1 MTASQLQLEVCRSD
15 GLWDT
20 ALNLVK
26 FANDRSLPY
35 YLNGSNVPIFSKTSL
50 QEILKTM
57 SAGLGAKVET
67 YGDLDGEVAAVFIYN
82 DNFMWA
88 SNVSIS
94 SRSMRWHGGGVA
106 GTSTVTNLITDRLR
120 ECHEEPEDVEG
131 HYMIVVHEFFTELKG
146 NGVRG
151 LTTARH
157 MLHTKDKLLGLMHET
172 YPYLDVTSMIK
183 AFLGGHENLFLLYG
197 DPGVGK
203 TCLMKILL
211 RETAMMTKS
220 GFHAIYVKDKEVLHR
235 PEFWAQL
242 SNMSRSTTILAPE
255 DLEDLDIVG
264 KDDDEDDSPTLGQGS
279 DSCIYLI
286 LDDLDNELGA
296 RTKDKDNFIVSQML
310 SFADGLF
317 ENHLKIIITSNQAL
331 EDIDKAIIRPGRC
344 FDVMHLRA
352 LTYQEATDLWV
363 NNFKLTIEDF
373 QESFPN
379 PEMSISQAALISE
392 CSRVRDLRATRH
404 YLLDPTVSV
413 RRALLQS

>member
-1 MTASQLQLEVCRSD
+1 MTASQLALGVGRSD

-35 YLNGSNVPIFSKTSL
+35 YLNSSTVPILSKMSV
-50 QEILKTM
+50 QEILKVM
-57 SAGLGAKVET
+57 SAGLDAKVEI
-67 YGDLDGEVAAVFIYN
+67 YQDLDGETTAVFIYS
-82 DNFMWA
+82 DTFMWA
-88 SNVSIS
+88 SNVDANN
-94 SRSMRWHGGGVA
+94 RSLRWHSGGAAGV
-106 GTSTVTNLITDRLR
+106 SSVTNLITQRLI
-120 ECHEEPEDVEG
+120 ECGEAPEEVEG
-131 HYMIVVHEFFTELKG
+131 HYMIVVHEFFTEQKD
-146 NGVRG
+146 NGTRG
-151 LTTARH
+151 LTNARH
-157 MLHTKDKLLGLMHET
+157 LLHTKDKLLGLMHET

-242 SNMSRSTTILAPE
+242 SGMSRATTILAPE
-255 DLEDLDIVG
+255 DLEDFDS
-264 KDDDEDDSPTLGQGS
+264 DDDDDDSISIGQSS

-296 RTKDKDNFIVSQML
+296 RTKEKDNFIVSQML

-363 NNFKLTIEDF
+363 TKFQLGIEDF

>member
-1 MTASQLQLEVCRSD
+1 MTASQLRLSVVRSD
-15 GLWDT
+15 GVWDT

-35 YLNGSNVPIFSKTSL
+35 YLNGSTTSIFSKMSL
-50 QEILKTM
+50 QEIVKVM
-57 SAGLGAKVET
+57 SAGLGAKVEV
-67 YGDLDGEVAAVFIYN
+67 YQDPDGETTAVFIYN
-82 DNFMWA
+82 DSFMWA
-88 SNVSIS
+88 SNVEAGSHS
-94 SRSMRWHGGGVA
+94 LRWHSGGAA
-106 GTSTVTNLITDRLR
+106 GTSSVTNLITQRLLECR
-120 ECHEEPEDVEG
+120 EEQEEVEG
-131 HYMIVVHEFFTELKG
+131 HYMIVVHEFFTEQKD
-146 NGVRG
+146 NGTRG
-151 LTTARH
+151 LTNARH
-157 MLHTKDKLLGLMHET
+157 LLHTKDKLLGLMHET

-211 RETAMMTKS
+211 RETAMLTKS

-242 SNMSRSTTILAPE
+242 SGMSRATTILAPE
-255 DLEDLDIVG
+255 DLEDLDIG
-264 KDDDEDDSPTLGQGS
+264 GEDDSPTLGQSS

-296 RTKDKDNFIVSQML
+296 RTKEKDNFIVSQML

-363 NNFKLTIEDF
+363 TKFQLGIEDF